1 MAVWGGRGLWELS
14 FSVLNGVALGR
25 YVHIWGERGS
35 LRERLVS
42 KEEKEWDW
50 NTEAAG
56 GGGKPS
62 FTSDGEGF
70 LLHWKEVA
78 GTKRSLWAGV
88 NLFLRRKRENTL
100 ISDGPIFLD
109 HFLTV
114 KLETWGRDLNVVEG
128 MTECDGS
135 VHDHNL
141 LPMTKEPGVVG
152 DHWFIWSQSAIC
164 AVCVC
169 VCVCSNSAQPP
180 RCMQDLNILND
191 LTKPLWEF
199 TSWKRRTNTNIY
211 WMTLDMVTDV
221 SKPQFAYLWA
231 CMLSRLSRVWLFS
244 TLWTVAHQAPL
255 SMGFSRHEYWSGLPF
270 PPPENLPNQ
279 GIEPTSHMS
288 PALAGSFFTTSATRE
303 VSSLSIKWD

>member
-42 KEEKEWDW
+42 KEETEWDW

-169 VCVCSNSAQPP
+169 VCV
-180 RCMQDLNILND
+180 
-191 LTKPLWEF
+191 F
-199 TSWKRRTNTNIY
+199 
-211 WMTLDMVTDV
+211 
-221 SKPQFAYLWA
+221 
-231 CMLSRLSRVWLFS
+231 
-244 TLWTVAHQAPL
+244 
-255 SMGFSRHEYWSGLPF
+255 
-270 PPPENLPNQ
+270 
-279 GIEPTSHMS
+279 
-288 PALAGSFFTTSATRE
+288 
-303 VSSLSIKWD
+303 